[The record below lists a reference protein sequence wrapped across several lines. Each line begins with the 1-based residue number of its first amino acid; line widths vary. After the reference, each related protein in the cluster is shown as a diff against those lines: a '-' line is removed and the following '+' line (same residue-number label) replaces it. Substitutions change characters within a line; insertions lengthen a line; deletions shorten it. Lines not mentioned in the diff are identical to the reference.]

1 MEYGCI
7 GERLVHSFSKEIH
20 SKLFNYSYELKE
32 LTQDEVG
39 KFLTEREFSAINVT
53 IPYKQTVTPFLD
65 EIDITAEKIGAV
77 NTIVN
82 RNGRL
87 VGYNTDFL
95 GLKALIEK
103 TGIEVSG
110 KKVLILGSGGTSK
123 TAREVAEV
131 LGAKEILRVSRSGND
146 DCVTY
151 EEAKEKHTD
160 ADIIINTTPSG
171 MYPNNNT
178 IPIDISSFP
187 SLVGVVDVVYNPLRS
202 QLVLSA
208 LERGI
213 VAEGGL
219 YMLVAQAVFA
229 AELFTNT
236 RIPKEKIDEVF
247 LEIYNQKKNLILVGM
262 PGSGKTT
269 LGKFVAKDLNMPFV
283 DTDDLIRDK
292 SGKTAAEIIKESG
305 EEFFRDVESAVI
317 REISSKQG
325 VVVATGGGAVL
336 RAENRR
342 ALKENGM
349 VVFLN
354 RPLEKLAITSDRPLS
369 SDFEKL
375 KNRYEERYDIYCNS
389 ADVVINCIDDI
400 TENSI
405 KIKDAFLNE
414 NSGN

>member
-87 VGYNTDFL
+87 IGYNTDFL

-123 TAREVAEV
+123 TAREVADV

-178 IPIDISSFP
+178 IPIDISSFT

-202 QLVLSA
+202 RLVLSA

-336 RAENRR
+336 RAENGR